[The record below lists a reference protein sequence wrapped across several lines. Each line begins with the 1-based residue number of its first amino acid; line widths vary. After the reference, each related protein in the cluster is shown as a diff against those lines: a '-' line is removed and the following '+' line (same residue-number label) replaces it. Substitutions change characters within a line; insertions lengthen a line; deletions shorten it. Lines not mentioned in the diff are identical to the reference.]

1 MITAFDVETSR
12 FPDGSP
18 YRKEAS
24 LVSWAAST
32 STEHYFGYYSDAD
45 FVSYLQNVLNQTT
58 LLVVINGKFDIG
70 WVHRSGCSLP
80 KGIRIWDCQLAEFV
94 MSGQTNSFASMEDLC
109 ARYSIPG
116 KDGGLEEYWGAGI
129 ETRDIPR
136 AVVEEYNIG
145 DVSRTLQ
152 IYEHQLKDP
161 RMTEALR
168 KLILLQGLD
177 LLVLQQMEQNG
188 ILYDRARSIMKGDEA
203 QQEIDRLTNDLQGVI
218 NFEHFNLASGD
229 HLSCLLYG
237 GVVSVDIFLPEERVY
252 KSGPR
257 KGESYIQN
265 KFARTETK
273 DFPGLFKPLPRTAL
287 KKDGYYQTGEPILRQ
302 LPCRTKAQ
310 KQLIEMLL
318 RLADLQKLV
327 GSFLHALPDMAVK
340 QGWCDGAATTAMLH
354 PTYNQCV
361 ARTGRLSCSKPNAQ
375 QWDEIT
381 SENWISRYPEG

>member
-18 YRKEAS
+18 YRREAS

-32 STEHYFGYYSDAD
+32 GTEHHFRYFSDAD
-45 FVSYLQNVLNQTT
+45 FVSALQNVLNQTT

-70 WVHRSGCSLP
+70 WAHRVGCHLP
-80 KGIRIWDCQLAEFV
+80 TGIRVWDCQLAEYV
-94 MSGQTNSFASMEDLC
+94 LSGQTNSFASMEDLC
-109 ARYSIPG
+109 ERYNIPG
-116 KDGGLEEYWGAGI
+116 KGGGLEEYWGAGI
-129 ETRDIPR
+129 ETKDIPR
-136 AVVEEYNIG
+136 NVVETYNLG

-152 IYEHQLKDP
+152 IYHAQLADP
-161 RMTEALR
+161 RMTEALK

-188 ILYDRARSIMKGDEA
+188 ILYDRARSITKGDEA
-203 QQEIDRLTNDLQGVI
+203 QAEIEALAASLQEFIE
-218 NFEHFNLASGD
+218 FEHFNLASGD

-237 GVVSVDIFLPEERVY
+237 GIVGVDIYTPTELVY

-265 KFARTETK
+265 KFSRSESK
-273 DFPGLFKPLPRTAL
+273 KFPGLFKPLPRTEL
-287 KKDGYYQTGEPILRQ
+287 KKDGFYQTGEPILRQ
-302 LPCRTKAQ
+302 LSCRTKAQ
-310 KQLIEMLL
+310 KRLIETLL

-327 GSFLHALPDMAVK
+327 GSFLHALPALAVS
-340 QGWCDGAATTAMLH
+340 QGWCDATAASAMLH

-375 QWDEIT
+375 QWDDVT
-381 SENWISRYPEG
+381 SENWISRYD